1 MAVIAFVTHQTRTAA
16 VELATEAIEWLSAEG
31 HEVRVTEDDAA
42 AVGLEKW
49 ARPDEELVHGVDLAV
64 SLGGDGTMLRT
75 VDIFSAHDVPVLGV
89 NVGQLGYLTEVE
101 PAGLRTALQRFLA
114 GDYGVEERMT
124 LEVVVETGGAEQ
136 ARYTALNEAMLE
148 KNDSGHTV
156 RIAAEIDGRPFLT
169 YAADG
174 IIVATPTGSTAYN
187 LSARG
192 PVVSPRHRALLM
204 TPVSPHMLFD
214 RCLVLDPSEWIRLEV
229 LDDRRAVLVVDGNSW
244 GTLGAGDAMI
254 CRAGSR
260 PARLV
265 SFGGRDFHNILKAKF
280 GLADR

>member
-1 MAVIAFVTHQTRTAA
+1 MAVIAFVAHQTRTAA
-16 VELATEAIEWLSAEG
+16 GELATDAIEWLTSEG
-31 HEVRVTEDDAA
+31 HEVRVTEEDAV

-49 ARPDEELVHGVDLAV
+49 ARPAGELIDGVDLAV

-75 VDIFSAHDVPVLGV
+75 VDIFSPHDVPVLGV

-101 PAGLRTALQRFLA
+101 PSDLRRALERFLS
-114 GDYGVEERMT
+114 GDYDLEERMT
-124 LEVVVETGGAEQ
+124 LEVVVSTCDGEEC
-136 ARYTALNEAMLE
+136 RYTALNEAMLE
-148 KNDSGHTV
+148 KDDSGHTV

-229 LDDRRAVLVVDGNSW
+229 LDDRRAVLVVDGNCW
-244 GTLGAGDAMI
+244 GTLGTGDAMV
-254 CRAGSR
+254 CRAGPR

-265 SFGGRDFHNILKAKF
+265 TFGERDFHHILKAKF

>member
-1 MAVIAFVTHQTRTAA
+1 MAIIAFVAHQTRVAARDLAGEA
-16 VELATEAIEWLSAEG
+16 VEWLTADG

-49 ARPDEELVHGVDLAV
+49 ARPADELVDGVDLAV

-75 VDIFSAHDVPVLGV
+75 VDLFSAKDIPVLGV

-101 PAGLRTALQRFLA
+101 PADLQGALERFLA
-114 GDYGVEERMT
+114 GDYAIEERMT
-124 LEVVVETGGAEQ
+124 LEVVVETGGREQ

-148 KNDSGHTV
+148 KADSGHTV
-156 RIAAEIDGRPFLT
+156 RIAADIDGRPFLT

-244 GTLGAGDAMI
+244 GTFGGGDAII
-254 CRAGSR
+254 CRAGPR

-265 SFGGRDFHNILKAKF
+265 SFGGRDFHHILKAKF